1 MVLSDGTI
9 KEMVDEGA
17 IGIDPYEEEHVEPAS
32 VDLRLS
38 DSFAKIESTG
48 TIDTRDAASVDYRE
62 FHTDKLILNPGD
74 TILGSTMEEVHI
86 PPFLSARVAGRS
98 SLGRIFVEVHKT
110 AGFGDPGFEGDI
122 TLEIG
127 NDGRNPVKLYAGQRI
142 CQIIFEELDRPAER
156 PYGHDGSQYQSQE
169 GATSSG
175 MNFD

>member
-9 KEMVDEGA
+9 KRYVDDGV
-17 IGIDPYEEEHVEPAS
+17 IRIDPYEEEHVEPAS

-38 DSFAKIESTG
+38 ESFAKIKSTG
-48 TIDTRDAASVDYRE
+48 IIDTRDPTSVEYRE
-62 FHTDKLILNPGD
+62 FHTDNLVLNPGD
-74 TILGSTMEEVHI
+74 TILGSTI
-86 PPFLSARVAGRS
+86 GRS

-127 NDGRNPVKLYAGQRI
+127 NDGCNPVKLYAGQRI
-142 CQIIFEELDRPAER
+142 CQIIFEELDQPAER
-156 PYGHDGSQYQSQE
+156 PYGHDGSQYQSQQ